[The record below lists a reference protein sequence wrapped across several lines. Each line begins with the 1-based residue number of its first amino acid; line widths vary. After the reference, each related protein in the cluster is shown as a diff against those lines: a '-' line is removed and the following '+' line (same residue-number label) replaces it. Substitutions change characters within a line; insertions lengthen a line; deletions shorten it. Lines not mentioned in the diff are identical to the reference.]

1 MKTLKIYA
9 SILMIITFTTY
20 SYSQDPTLALA
31 SVVRNIAEVPAG
43 ATREIAVEKTA
54 PEDEKEVEEPTFEIS
69 GSIDTYFRSGFGYK
83 SYAPATSFANRKGFG
98 LGMANLVFFYGGE
111 NLGFT
116 ADLVFGPRGQDAVFN
131 SSQGI
136 VNQLFVYYKVTDK
149 ITLNMGQF
157 NTFLGYEVISPTV
170 NFHYSTSYMF
180 SYGPFSHTG
189 LRADI
194 DLGGGFVGK
203 LAVLNPTD
211 IVEFNPVNTYTL
223 GAQFGHQ
230 SEAGGIWLNVLYGD
244 QDGKLARSDY
254 PYAVDEDGNITGFLT
269 SAGALFQVDITTGFN
284 LSEKFYLGLNTSY
297 QSVAS
302 GEQFI
307 SEGDI
312 ANIEGDATSFFGVAL
327 YPHVKLS
334 EAFSVGTRVEY
345 FAVKKGHLED
355 VIGLN
360 DGDGSVTAVT
370 LSANY
375 KVGAL
380 TIIPEFRLDKTS
392 EDFFLDKNY
401 NSKDMLSSFALAAVY
416 KF

>member
-9 SILMIITFTTY
+9 SILMILTLTTS
-20 SYSQDPTLALA
+20 SYSQDQTLALA
-31 SVVRNIAEVPAG
+31 REVRNIAAPAG
-43 ATREIAVEKTA
+43 SSQEITVEKTVEPVA
-54 PEDEKEVEEPTFEIS
+54 AEDEEPTFEVS

-83 SYAPATSFANRKGFG
+83 SYAPATSFANQKGFG

-111 NLGFT
+111 KLGFT

-136 VNQLFVYYKVTDK
+136 VNQLFVYYKVSDK

-170 NFHYSTSYMF
+170 NFHYSSSYMF

-211 IVEFNPVNTYTL
+211 LVEFNPVNTYTL
-223 GAQFGHQ
+223 GAQFGHE

-244 QDGKLARSDY
+244 QDGKLAKSDY
-254 PYAVDEDGNITGFLT
+254 PYVLDDDGNIAGFL
-269 SAGALFQVDITTGFN
+269 SSGGSLFQVDITTGFN

-297 QSVAS
+297 QSIAS
-302 GEQFI
+302 GEQFV

-312 ANIEGDATSFFGVAL
+312 QDIGGDATSFFGVAL
-327 YPHVKLS
+327 YPNVKLS
-334 EAFSVGTRVEY
+334 EAFAMGARVEY
-345 FAVKKGHLED
+345 FSVKKNHLEG
-355 VIGLN
+355 VIGLK
-360 DGDGSVTAVT
+360 DGDGTVTAFTV
-370 LSANY
+370 SANY
-375 KVGAL
+375 KTGPL

-401 NSKDMLSSFALAAVY
+401 NSKDMLSSFTLAAVY

>member
-9 SILMIITFTTY
+9 SMLMIIAFAP
-20 SYSQDPTLALA
+20 SGYSQDQLVAQ
-31 SVVRNIAEVPAG
+31 VVQNIAQAPAG
-43 ATREIAVEKTA
+43 ATPGVAVEKT
-54 PEDEKEVEEPTFEIS
+54 VEPAAEEQEPAFEIS

-83 SYAPATSFANRKGFG
+83 SYAPATSFANQKGFG

-111 NLGFT
+111 KLGFT
-116 ADLVFGPRGQDAVFN
+116 SDLVFGPRGQDAVFN

-136 VNQLFVYYKVTDK
+136 VNQLFVYYKVSDK

-189 LRADI
+189 LRADL

-211 IVEFNPVNTYTL
+211 LVEFNPVNTYTL
-223 GAQFGHQ
+223 GAQFGHE

-244 QDGKLARSDY
+244 QDGKLTKSDY
-254 PYAVDEDGNITGFLT
+254 PYVLDEDGNIAGFL
-269 SAGALFQVDITTGFN
+269 SSGGALFQVDVTTGFN
-284 LSEKFYLGLNTSY
+284 LSEKFYLGLNASY

-302 GEQFI
+302 GEQFV

-312 ANIEGDATSFFGVAL
+312 QDTGGDATSFYGVAL
-327 YPHVKLS
+327 YPNVKLS
-334 EAFSVGTRVEY
+334 EAFAIGARVEY
-345 FAVKKGHLED
+345 FTVKKNHLD
-355 VIGLN
+355 GIIGLK
-360 DGDGSVTAVT
+360 DGDGSVTAFT

-375 KVGAL
+375 KTGPL

-392 EDFFLDKNY
+392 EDFFLDKDY
-401 NSKDMLSSFALAAVY
+401 NSKDMLSSFTVAAVY